1 MKYVLKRLLC
11 VVAIF
16 SILSTFAVVNVSAAS
31 TIIALSAK
39 EVKPGQ
45 DVTVTVTVNAG
56 EDIYGIDISINYNS
70 SILKYV
76 SGAGSGGNGNL
87 KIVESPSGGKSAS
100 YKVVFNAIAE
110 GSASVSATAKYS
122 GASLV
127 ETSGGSAG
135 ATLTVKNSSTPTTT
149 TTPTAPSNNAN
160 LSALTVD
167 GGTLTPAFSKN
178 VTEYTVTVENTVA
191 STNINATASAK
202 GAKISGSGIT
212 ELLVGENEKSVVVTA
227 PDGKTKKT
235 YKIVIKRA
243 SVEET
248 LAINPTT
255 TIIDGQLA
263 TIKTDIS
270 DVTVPNGFTPSTA
283 VYNGVDV
290 GALKTEDGKYTLYS
304 ITNSQDQTTDYYIYK
319 ELRDEFERLSYMMNG
334 NNMYIFADFPEGFV
348 VPKGY
353 YETAL
358 QIANG
363 DTVTA
368 LCSEDEAL
376 KDIYFIYCYFAGSEQ
391 FFSYDITD
399 LSIQRSPDLTVA
411 VNNPEFIPGGIKG
424 IIYKFNA
431 LEGLTKT
438 LAIALIGAV
447 VLIIILIIVVCVLAS
462 KNRTEGAHSGKFF
475 GNDDE
480 IEDFLRIDENFNFN
494 YQLEES
500 QETEE
505 ETVE

>member
-1 MKYVLKRLLC
+1 MKRFAKTLLC
-11 VVAIF
+11 FLTIAALLSIF
-16 SILSTFAVVNVSAAS
+16 FVVNVSAAS
-31 TIIALSAK
+31 TTIAFSTNT
-39 EVKPGQ
+39 VKPG
-45 DVTVTVTVNAG
+45 DNVAVTIRVNG
-56 EDIYGIDISINYNS
+56 DEEIYSASISLTYNT

-76 SGAGSGGNGNL
+76 SGADVSSGNQL
-87 KIVESPSGGKSAS
+87 KIEDNSTQGNKLTYTINFTAVT
-100 YKVVFNAIAE
+100 E
-110 GSASVSATAKYS
+110 GSATFSATSVYS
-122 GASLV
+122 GISLNEVTKNAS
-127 ETSGGSAG
+127 
-135 ATLTVKNSSTPTTT
+135 ATLTVKNSSTPATT

-202 GAKISGSGIT
+202 GAKISGTGAT

-227 PDGKTKKT
+227 PDGKTQKT
-235 YKIVIKRA
+235 YKILIKRA

-290 GALKTEDGKYTLYS
+290 GVLKTEDGKYTLYS
-304 ITNSQDQTTDYYIYK
+304 ITNSQNQTTDYYVYK

-348 VPKGY
+348 IPKGY

-391 FFSYDITD
+391 FFSYDTSD

-447 VLIIILIIVVCVLAS
+447 VLIIVLIIVVCVLAS
-462 KNRTEGAHSGKFF
+462 RTRMDGAHSGKFF

-505 ETVE
+505 ETIE